1 MTSPTRLDS
10 YASRITEE
18 MTLRNG
24 GIFLVSYLLIYFAA
38 PAVYIG
44 IVQAALIDQLEASAT
59 LANLPLAVY
68 KFGSFAPLIMSWL
81 APHRFEKQVVIWAN
95 VMTTIVLTLV
105 FLTLVLPVST
115 SVRISALILQGLFQ
129 GLSGSTSMVF
139 QLQCLTRGTT
149 SEGRIRVLKRTF
161 TLTPLAAVVG
171 SLFAQWV
178 LGPQFTWLAF
188 PYDFAMVYLT
198 AIPCI
203 AGVAFISTRYDLA
216 PLADEPRKPFFGHL
230 VLAVKEFAASPSLRL
245 AWLGYWLWYLTLA
258 IIPNLSLYSK
268 EAIGVDPQDYSGLMM
283 ALRFGCK
290 AMGGYLLGWIALRH
304 GFRASAFTSVALLA
318 VGILWGW
325 GIPGFAYLLAFGF
338 IGAGELGGT
347 YFPNFV
353 AVLSSAEAGTRNL
366 ALVQLA
372 PPVSSFAPAV
382 HGGLADIWGFPA
394 SFLFGLVA
402 AAVSMVLVSRIR
414 ERGGGK
420 KPSSTPPDGRIER

>member
-1 MTSPTRLDS
+1 MASPTRLDS

-18 MTLRNG
+18 MTRLNG
-24 GIFLVSYLLIYFAA
+24 GIFLVSYILIYFAA

-68 KFGSFAPLIMSWL
+68 KFGSFAPLIVSWL
-81 APHRFEKQVVIWAN
+81 APHRLEKQVVVWAN

-115 SVRISALILQGLFQ
+115 PVRISALILQGLFQ
-129 GLSGSTSMVF
+129 GLSGSTSMIF

-178 LGPQFTWLAF
+178 LGPQFTWFAF

-230 VLAVKEFAASPSLRL
+230 VLAVKDFAASPSLRL

-290 AMGGYLLGWIALRH
+290 AMGGYLLGWIALRY
-304 GFRASAFTSVALLA
+304 GLRASAFTSVALLA

-353 AVLSSAEAGTRNL
+353 AVLSSPEAGTRNL

-382 HGGLADIWGFPA
+382 HGGLADTWGFPA
-394 SFLFGLVA
+394 SFIFGLAA
-402 AAVSMVLVSRIR
+402 AAVSMGLVSRIR

-420 KPSSTPPDGRIER
+420 KPSSSPPDARSER

>member
-1 MTSPTRLDS
+1 MASPTRLDS

-18 MTLRNG
+18 MTRLNG

-81 APHRFEKQVVIWAN
+81 APHRLERQVVVWAN
-95 VMTTIVLTLV
+95 VMTAIVLTLV

-216 PLADEPRKPFFGHL
+216 PLPDEPRKPFFGHL

>member
-1 MTSPTRLDS
+1 MASPTRLDS

-18 MTLRNG
+18 MTRLNG
-24 GIFLVSYLLIYFAA
+24 GIFLVSYILIYFAA

-68 KFGSFAPLIMSWL
+68 KFGSFAPLIVSWL
-81 APHRFEKQVVIWAN
+81 APHRLEKQVVVWAN

-115 SVRISALILQGLFQ
+115 PVRISALILQGLFQ
-129 GLSGSTSMVF
+129 GLSGSTSMIF

-178 LGPQFTWLAF
+178 LGPQFTWFAF

-230 VLAVKEFAASPSLRL
+230 VLAVKDFAASPSLRL

-290 AMGGYLLGWIALRH
+290 AMG
-304 GFRASAFTSVALLA
+304 
-318 VGILWGW
+318 
-325 GIPGFAYLLAFGF
+325 
-338 IGAGELGGT
+338 
-347 YFPNFV
+347 
-353 AVLSSAEAGTRNL
+353 
-366 ALVQLA
+366 
-372 PPVSSFAPAV
+372 
-382 HGGLADIWGFPA
+382 
-394 SFLFGLVA
+394 
-402 AAVSMVLVSRIR
+402 
-414 ERGGGK
+414 
-420 KPSSTPPDGRIER
+420 

>member
-1 MTSPTRLDS
+1 MATPTRLDS
-10 YASRITEE
+10 YSSRITEE
-18 MTLRNG
+18 MTRLNG

-68 KFGSFAPLIMSWL
+68 KCGSFAPLIMSWL
-81 APHRFEKQVVIWAN
+81 APHRLERQVVVWAN

-129 GLSGSTSMVF
+129 GLSGSTSMIF

-216 PLADEPRKPFFGHL
+216 PLPDEPRKPFFGHL

-353 AVLSSAEAGTRNL
+353 AVLSSPEAGTRNL

-420 KPSSTPPDGRIER
+420 KPSSTLPDGRIER

>member
-216 PLADEPRKPFFGHL
+216 PLPDEPRKPFFGHL

-353 AVLSSAEAGTRNL
+353 AVLSSPEAGTRNL

>member
-1 MTSPTRLDS
+1 MASPTRLDS

-18 MTLRNG
+18 MTRLNG
-24 GIFLVSYLLIYFAA
+24 GIFLVSYILIYFAA

-68 KFGSFAPLIMSWL
+68 KFGSFAPLIVSWL
-81 APHRFEKQVVIWAN
+81 APHRLEKQVVVWAN

-129 GLSGSTSMVF
+129 GLSGSTSMIF

-171 SLFAQWV
+171 SLFAQWM

-188 PYDFAMVYLT
+188 PYDFAMVYFT

-290 AMGGYLLGWIALRH
+290 AMGGYLLGWIALRY
-304 GFRASAFTSVALLA
+304 GLRASAFTSVALLA

-353 AVLSSAEAGTRNL
+353 AVLSSPEAGTRNL

-394 SFLFGLVA
+394 SFIFGLVA
-402 AAVSMVLVSRIR
+402 AVFSMGLVSRIR

-420 KPSSTPPDGRIER
+420 KPSSSPPDGRSER

>member
-1 MTSPTRLDS
+1 MASPTRLDS

-18 MTLRNG
+18 MTRLNG

-81 APHRFEKQVVIWAN
+81 APHRLERQVVVWAN

-129 GLSGSTSMVF
+129 GLSGSTSMIF

-203 AGVAFISTRYDLA
+203 ASVAFISTRYDLA

-268 EAIGVDPQDYSGLMM
+268 EAIGVDPQDYSGVMM

-290 AMGGYLLGWIALRH
+290 AMGGYLLGWIALRY
-304 GFRASAFTSVALLA
+304 GLRASAFTSVVLLA

-353 AVLSSAEAGTRNL
+353 AVLSSPEAGTRNL

-394 SFLFGLVA
+394 SFIFGLAA

>member
-230 VLAVKEFAASPSLRL
+230 VLAVKEFAASPALRL

>member
-1 MTSPTRLDS
+1 MASPTRLDS
-10 YASRITEE
+10 YASQITEE
-18 MTLRNG
+18 MTRRNG
-24 GIFLVSYLLIYFAA
+24 GIFLVSYILIYLAA

-44 IVQAALIDQLEASAT
+44 IVQAALIDKLEASAT
-59 LANLPLAVY
+59 VANLPLAVY

-81 APHRFEKQVVIWAN
+81 APHRFEKQVVVWAN

-105 FLTLVLPVST
+105 FLTLVLPVS
-115 SVRISALILQGLFQ
+115 SAVRIGALILQGLFQ
-129 GLSGSTSMVF
+129 GLSSSTSMIF

-178 LGPQFTWLAF
+178 LDPQFTWFAF

-203 AGVAFISTRYDLA
+203 AGVAYISSRYDLA
-216 PLADEPRKPFFGHL
+216 PLADEPRRPFFGHL
-230 VLAVKEFAASPSLRL
+230 VLAVKEFVASPSLRL

-268 EAIGVDPQDYSGLMM
+268 EAIGVDPQNYSGVMM

-290 AMGGYLLGWIALRH
+290 AIGGYLLGWIALRY
-304 GFRASAFTSVALLA
+304 GLRSSAFTSVALLA

-325 GIPGFAYLLAFGF
+325 GVPGFSYLLAFGF

-382 HGGLADIWGFPA
+382 HGGLADIWGFRA
-394 SFLFGLVA
+394 SFIFGLVA
-402 AAVSMVLVSRIR
+402 AVVSMGLVSRIR

-420 KPSSTPPDGRIER
+420 NLPGSPPDGQIVR

>member
-216 PLADEPRKPFFGHL
+216 PLPDEPRKPFFGHL

-353 AVLSSAEAGTRNL
+353 AVLSSPEAGTRNL

-420 KPSSTPPDGRIER
+420 KPSSSQPDGRSER